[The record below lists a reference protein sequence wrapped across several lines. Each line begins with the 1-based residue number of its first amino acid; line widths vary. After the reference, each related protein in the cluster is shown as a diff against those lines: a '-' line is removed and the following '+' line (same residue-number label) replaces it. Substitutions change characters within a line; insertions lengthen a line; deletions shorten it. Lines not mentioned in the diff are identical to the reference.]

1 LGIGQKGAGMNP
13 RPLVETNLNRAR
25 VRWRGLRLLQHTATL
40 SAIICAILL
49 LLAWALIDGWSAPP
63 WAVRLCFGLLAAA
76 AAMTWIIVAACV
88 STNSPP
94 RAWLASV
101 LERGQ
106 SQLQDRLNTAVFL
119 EGAARRNTMLRSFH
133 QRILKQAHAILA
145 LTPSGVRLDRKRLFI
160 HMCVALTL
168 LLATIWVYKHYSP
181 WGRYMA
187 AYQERLQAANTPQAP
202 ADTTPEIALPTNN
215 ITEQKQPWGE
225 VRITDPARDLQ
236 VTKVDVVPLHIE
248 AAATDPLQ
256 KVGWSST
263 INGRT
268 ETMHELPSPAEP
280 RFAAY
285 EPLVYLDELRLA
297 DWDVLTYYAKANTDK
312 LSSFASEVYF
322 MEVRPFREDILKLPG
337 GEGGQAYQCLN
348 ELTALISQQQHVI
361 RQTHQHVQSPPP
373 QPNLETQ
380 DRLKLAEAETD
391 LGSSVNHLYAK
402 MATEMENKPIGEA
415 LDQLAKAEGE
425 LEQASKTLTNNVF
438 PEAQNRER
446 SALAELV
453 AARKMFQKAVS
464 ENPSA
469 FEEPKQEDAPQA
481 TASDQT
487 ALKEIAEYR
496 NQARAASELLEKTLA
511 KEKDIAQQTRSQS
524 RTNYTR
530 LASEQRQL
538 QSALEQFQ
546 AQNPG
551 AFREAQPQYNDVTN
565 AMKRTAEALAKQNT
579 TARTNAQDAVKNLEE
594 LQAALQQKSAN
605 QQLADAHKLKQML
618 DRQIQTMQQCQSSAD
633 GLSPETMQ
641 GAAAQAQQTVLELK
655 KAAEQ
660 NPTRDAF
667 GEELRNTLSGTN
679 MAKINTPLS
688 RLRQAQTPDERK
700 QSAGEA
706 GEQLASV
713 SKAFEKSLPRA
724 LQAAQNSDALKP
736 DADEGLQRGLA
747 QLDSLIKQLE
757 KQSGR
762 DAAPPAS
769 MDNQGKQGQEALF
782 NLQTGLRN
790 QYGSNE
796 RGNQIMLR
804 LEKALQPAQAAD
816 VANLKKLMDELQRF
830 SVEMKSQEAKKEEK
844 VEVTNIDP
852 ARLPPAYRGRIQKYF
867 EKLSEK

>member
-1 LGIGQKGAGMNP
+1 LGIGQEGGMNP
-13 RPLVETNLNRAR
+13 RPLVEANLNRAR
-25 VRWRGLRLLQHTATL
+25 ARWRGLRLLQHTATL

-49 LLAWALIDGWSAPP
+49 LLAWALVREWSAPP
-63 WAVRLCFGLLAAA
+63 WAVRLSIGLLAAA
-76 AAMTWIIVAACV
+76 AGIAWIIIAACV

-101 LERGQ
+101 LERGH
-106 SQLQDRLNTAVFL
+106 SRMQDRLNTAVFL
-119 EGAARRNTMLRSFH
+119 ESAARRNTLLRSFH
-133 QRILKQAHAILA
+133 QRILKQAHAILVQA
-145 LTPSGVRLDRKRLFI
+145 PSNVRLDRKQMFI
-160 HMCVALTL
+160 HVCVGLTL
-168 LLATIWVYKHYSP
+168 LLATIWVYTHYSP
-181 WGRYMA
+181 WDRYLT
-187 AYQERLQAANTPQAP
+187 AYQERLQANNTPTPPVDAI
-202 ADTTPEIALPTNN
+202 PEIALPTNN
-215 ITEQKQPWGE
+215 IAEQKAPWGE

-263 INGRT
+263 VNGRT
-268 ETMHELPSPAEP
+268 ETVHELPAPAEP

-312 LSSFASEVYF
+312 QNSFASEVYF

-337 GEGGQAYQCLN
+337 GEGGQAYRCLN
-348 ELTALISQQQHVI
+348 ELTTLISQQQHII
-361 RQTHQHVQSPPP
+361 RQTHQHVQNPPP
-373 QPNLETQ
+373 QANLESQ
-380 DRLKLAEAETD
+380 DRLKLADAETD

-425 LEQASKTLTNNVF
+425 LEQASKTLTNNIF
-438 PEAQNRER
+438 PDAQNRER

-469 FEEPKQEDAPQA
+469 FEEPKQEEAQPK

-496 NQARAASELLEKTLA
+496 NQAKAAAELLEKTLT
-511 KEKDIAQQTRSQS
+511 KEKNIAQQTRTQS

-546 AQNPG
+546 SQNPG
-551 AFREAQPQYNDVTN
+551 AFREAQPQYNEVTN
-565 AMKRTAEALAKQNT
+565 AMKRSAEALAKQNT
-579 TARTNAQDAVKNLEE
+579 TARTNAQEAVKSLEE
-594 LQAALQQKSAN
+594 LQSALQQKSAN
-605 QQLADAHKLKQML
+605 QQLADTHKLKQML
-618 DRQIQTMQQCQSSAD
+618 DREIQTMQQCQNSTD

-641 GAAAQAQQTVLELK
+641 SAAAQAQQTVQELK

-679 MAKINTPLS
+679 MAKINAPLS
-688 RLRQAQTPDERK
+688 KLRQAQTPEERK
-700 QSAGEA
+700 QSAAEA
-706 GEQLASV
+706 GQQLANV
-713 SKAFEKSLPRA
+713 SKAFDRSLPKA

-736 DADEGLQRGLA
+736 DAEEGLQRGLA

-757 KQSGR
+757 RQKNNE
-762 DAAPPAS
+762 
-769 MDNQGKQGQEALF
+769 NQGKQGQEALF
-782 NLQTGLRN
+782 NLQTGLRD

-796 RGNQIMLR
+796 RGNQILLR
-804 LEKALQPAQAAD
+804 LEKALQPTQAAD
-816 VANLKKLMDELQRF
+816 VGDLKKLMDELQRF

-867 EKLSEK
+867 QKLSEK